1 MKIIIVG
8 IGKIGRIVT
17 EYLVNEGHDIVVVDT
32 DPTVVREAVDA
43 YDVRG
48 VVGNGANYDIQ
59 VQAEAE
65 HTNVLI
71 AATESD
77 ELNLLCCLVARKNGV
92 KRTIARV
99 RNPEYGKQI
108 DFMYNDLGLDM
119 IINPEQEAAAE
130 IAKILQFPTALNI
143 DTFAQGRAEIVEIKV
158 PEDSPLVG
166 KSLSEL
172 GREFAVSFLVCAVVR
187 AGAVH
192 IPSGGFVLQA
202 GDHIHITAAAN
213 EIGKFLR
220 KLRMLKQRVRKIMI
234 IGGSRISYYLAKQLA
249 ESHLDIKIIEV
260 DHERARELDEQLPEV
275 AVINGDGT
283 NQDLLREEGIDDV
296 DAFLSLTGNDEEN
309 IILSLYAKT
318 LNVSKVITKI
328 NHIAYYHI
336 LEKLDLGTIISP
348 KAITANQILRFVRSL
363 SDSITSEVKTLYKL
377 VNNQIE
383 AAEFF
388 IPVET
393 DYTGISFRDLPLKKD
408 ILIGCIVR
416 DKTVI
421 IPHGEDCFRAGDSVI
436 IVSKQK
442 LKDLED
448 ILAGRP

>member
-1 MKIIIVG
+1 
-8 IGKIGRIVT
+8 
-17 EYLVNEGHDIVVVDT
+17 
-32 DPTVVREAVDA
+32 
-43 YDVRG
+43 
-48 VVGNGANYDIQ
+48 
-59 VQAEAE
+59 
-65 HTNVLI
+65 
-71 AATESD
+71 
-77 ELNLLCCLVARKNGV
+77 
-92 KRTIARV
+92 
-99 RNPEYGKQI
+99 
-108 DFMYNDLGLDM
+108 
-119 IINPEQEAAAE
+119 
-130 IAKILQFPTALNI
+130 
-143 DTFAQGRAEIVEIKV
+143 
-158 PEDSPLVG
+158 
-166 KSLSEL
+166 
-172 GREFAVSFLVCAVVR
+172 
-187 AGAVH
+187 
-192 IPSGGFVLQA
+192 
-202 GDHIHITAAAN
+202 
-213 EIGKFLR
+213 
-220 KLRMLKQRVRKIMI
+220 MLKQRVRKIMI

-388 IPVET
+388 IPAET